1 MFKKALIIL
10 SLSSVVVVPS
20 LATQVQ
26 AAALPTQEKA
36 TTYASNKKI
45 RSATYGEEIW
55 VSLTSPIPAGWVI
68 VRTLGTQ
75 NLIRNVNGA
84 SY

>member
-1 MFKKALIIL
+1 MFKKTLIIL

-26 AAALPTQEKA
+26 GAALAPQEKA
-36 TTYASNKKI
+36 
-45 RSATYGEEIW
+45 ATYGEEFW

>member
-26 AAALPTQEKA
+26 GAALPTQEKA

-45 RSATYGEEIW
+45 RNLGVAYLTYSSRMGY
-55 VSLTSPIPAGWVI
+55 
-68 VRTLGTQ
+68 R
-75 NLIRNVNGA
+75 
-84 SY
+84 